1 MLGPRFKHYVFLVF
15 GRLHM
20 HEHHFDK
27 LGLAYAADEIVP
39 CYWCCRPCLGAS
51 AHARS
56 CLALPRC
63 ASGSILLPLQTSSYE
78 VRHKEGPAQERAECS
93 DWSSTSQSVCLV
105 AAGLALSG
113 RVNTWWHP
121 GTACPSGDP
130 TSVSAERTRASPYSP
145 ARQGSVKA
153 ETTETPALMRSAP
166 SEARSSEGSQTS
178 SGEWHWGRS
187 QVHER
192 NAVIRSVLSSLWLR
206 GSVLSLSQARRPGL
220 RKDTSGVGSVLK
232 ASPSVPPLLPCL
244 CSC

>member
-1 MLGPRFKHYVFLVF
+1 
-15 GRLHM
+15 
-20 HEHHFDK
+20 
-27 LGLAYAADEIVP
+27 
-39 CYWCCRPCLGAS
+39 
-51 AHARS
+51 
-56 CLALPRC
+56 
-63 ASGSILLPLQTSSYE
+63 
-78 VRHKEGPAQERAECS
+78 
-93 DWSSTSQSVCLV
+93 
-105 AAGLALSG
+105 
-113 RVNTWWHP
+113 
-121 GTACPSGDP
+121 
-130 TSVSAERTRASPYSP
+130 
-145 ARQGSVKA
+145 
-153 ETTETPALMRSAP
+153 MRSAP